1 MENWA
6 CVYCFVMVFITHRTL
21 NAFKWSLL
29 FVAIF
34 VVSHFTSWYVLG
46 ISGVSNGGPFFGD
59 LRSVLTSADCAGTP
73 GQSIYSDSCGY
84 IYGSWLIRGVQF
96 IGLGVAHSQ
105 ILGWIFLVAVG
116 IFLGSLVA
124 SLADT
129 QLRTFLLAIMVFTSP
144 PILLLVERSNIDILV
159 IVLLALSA
167 LSISRGWIIC
177 AIGLVVAASIF
188 KFYPAPLLLWLCI
201 SNGKWWHKLVSAL
214 SFLFVCF
221 QIIHDL
227 DQMSGD
233 IPQPT
238 FVAFGNKVFGL
249 YFEYYG
255 FSLHPLLTHG
265 AGLLLILICSVTI
278 LWLEK
283 RCFLSFARDITILRC
298 RSYVD
303 VVFAV
308 FTLVF
313 FVCFFAGMSYDYRLI
328 FLLVPALLLVSRT
341 KHLHTNTFL
350 TLLLFA
356 ASWGSWNYIFQP
368 IGDGAIALWC
378 AVLLR
383 SLYGEIISELLK
395 LKQQV
400 FWRYQNEKVW
410 RCLAAKK
417 SDTFARII
425 QQRWSF

>member
-73 GQSIYSDSCGY
+73 GHSIHSDSCGY

-96 IGLGVAHSQ
+96 IGLGAAHSQ

-214 SFLFVCF
+214 SFLFVF
-221 QIIHDL
+221 
-227 DQMSGD
+227 
-233 IPQPT
+233 
-238 FVAFGNKVFGL
+238 
-249 YFEYYG
+249 
-255 FSLHPLLTHG
+255 
-265 AGLLLILICSVTI
+265 
-278 LWLEK
+278 
-283 RCFLSFARDITILRC
+283 RLSMT
-298 RSYVD
+298 
-303 VVFAV
+303 
-308 FTLVF
+308 
-313 FVCFFAGMSYDYRLI
+313 
-328 FLLVPALLLVSRT
+328 
-341 KHLHTNTFL
+341 
-350 TLLLFA
+350 
-356 ASWGSWNYIFQP
+356 
-368 IGDGAIALWC
+368 
-378 AVLLR
+378 
-383 SLYGEIISELLK
+383 
-395 LKQQV
+395 
-400 FWRYQNEKVW
+400 
-410 RCLAAKK
+410 
-417 SDTFARII
+417 
-425 QQRWSF
+425 